1 MWKTQAEQV
10 PLLDGEEGLPAGMG
24 ESLVY
29 GEAVICHIIT
39 IGHEEGG
46 CLARIVD

>member
-29 GEAVICHIIT
+29 GEAVICHTIT

-46 CLARIVD
+46 CLVRIVD